1 MIRRAT
7 LSDCNNLAALSIQVW
22 LSAYARDGINAA
34 ISDYVLATF
43 NQQHFV
49 TLLAQD
55 DYQIYVATEND
66 LLLGFIAVNLC
77 SDFKSSEHGFE
88 IDTLYVQGRQQGRG
102 IGRRLLQYIATEH
115 QAKYWLS
122 TWSHNVEAIDFYR
135 RFGFKDIGQSYF
147 ELDGAQHEN
156 TVLAFNPDSANTA

>member
-34 ISDYVLATF
+34 ISDYVLTTF

-49 TLLAQD
+49 KLLDQEH
-55 DYQIYVATEND
+55 YQMYVATEKEH
-66 LLLGFIAVNLC
+66 LLGFIALNLC
-77 SDFKSSEHGFE
+77 SHFKTSEHGFE
-88 IDTLYVQGRQQGRG
+88 IDTFYVQGRQQGKG
-102 IGRRLLQYIATEH
+102 IGRHLLQHIATEH

-122 TWSHNVEAIDFYR
+122 TWSHNVEAINFYR
-135 RFGFKDIGQSYF
+135 RFGFKYIGQSYF
-147 ELDGAQHEN
+147 ELDGEQHEN
-156 TVLAFNPDSANTA
+156 RVLAFNPG